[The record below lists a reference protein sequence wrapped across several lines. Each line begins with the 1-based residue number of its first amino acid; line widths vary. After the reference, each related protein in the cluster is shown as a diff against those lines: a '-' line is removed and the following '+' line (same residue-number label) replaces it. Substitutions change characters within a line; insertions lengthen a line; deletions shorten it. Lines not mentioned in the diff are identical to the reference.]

1 MKSTLITALL
11 FVFVACAGFV
21 SAAAPDYTILSV
33 EVNDLQAYDLRFS
46 GSNTVPNLDVE
57 RGDTLDIEVVL
68 QGNTTIPG
76 GQVPD
81 VRIEAKIV
89 GYEFGTISDI
99 SDIFSVD
106 EGLVYKKKLTLVI
119 PEDIDASELYTL
131 RIEASDPNH
140 EEQVEF
146 QLNIDEQ
153 RHSLNIFDIVVNPST
168 SVMAGQP
175 IFPIVRVENMGEKKE
190 DDVRVTVSV
199 PELGIST
206 SNFIDELITEI
217 QEQEEEFRLDERSSR
232 QLDFLLRI
240 PEDAKT
246 GEYNLKVDVLYNRG
260 HSLLTETRKIM
271 VRGIEKPKE
280 VDTLINID
288 STTKRVNQNEET
300 SFKLM
305 FANMGTD
312 KGLYIIQVDGVAPWG
327 QYRVEPGFITVQ
339 ADGTAEANI
348 FIRAND
354 NAEPR
359 NYISVVRVM
368 MGREIVH
375 EFNVNTEVVGVQQ
388 KATGFTNIK
397 TILAIVFVILVIA
410 LVVLGLIIA
419 FRKMKDDREGNETM
433 SNVAEGQTYY
443 YYPQYAGNQRR

>member
-1 MKSTLITALL
+1 MKSTIMLALL
-11 FVFVACAGFV
+11 VVFAACAGFT
-21 SAAAPDYTILSV
+21 SAAAPDYDILSV
-33 EVNDLQAYDLRFS
+33 EVNDLQVF
-46 GSNTVPNLDVE
+46 GGGNTIPNLDVE
-57 RGDTLDIEVVL
+57 RGDTLEIEVVI
-68 QGNTTIPG
+68 QGNKTISG

-89 GYEFGTISDI
+89 VYEFGTISDI
-99 SDIFSVD
+99 SDIFSID
-106 EGLVYKKKLTLVI
+106 ENLVYRKVLTLVI

-131 RIEASDPNH
+131 RIEVSDSNN

-175 IFPIVRVENMGEKKE
+175 IFPIVRVENLGERKE
-190 DDVRVTVSV
+190 DDVRVTVSI

-206 SNFIDELITEI
+206 TNYINDLITEI
-217 QEQEEEFRLDERSSR
+217 QEDQEVFRLDERSSA

-246 GEYNLKVDVLYNRG
+246 GEYTLKVDVMYNRG
-260 HSLLTETRKIM
+260 HSLLTENRKIFVKGM
-271 VRGIEKPKE
+271 EKPKE

-305 FANMGTD
+305 FANMGTE
-312 KGLYIIQVDGVAPWG
+312 KGLYTVQVDGVAPWG
-327 QYRVEPGFITVQ
+327 QYRIEPGFINVLP
-339 ADGTAEANI
+339 DGTAEANL

-359 NYISVVRVM
+359 NYVSVVRVM

-375 EFNVNTEVVGVQQ
+375 EFNVNTEVVGMQ
-388 KATGFTNIK
+388 KSTSAVSLK
-397 TILAIVFVILVIA
+397 TVLAVIFIILVIA

-419 FRKMKDDREGNETM
+419 FRKMKEGNEGNETM

-443 YYPQYAGNQRR
+443 YYPQYQGNQRR

>member
-1 MKSTLITALL
+1 MKSTLLLALL
-11 FVFVACAGFV
+11 VIFTAHAGFV
-21 SAAAPDYTILSV
+21 AAAAPDYDILSV
-33 EVNDLQAYDLRFS
+33 EVNDLQAFGG
-46 GSNTVPNLDVE
+46 GSAIPNLDVE
-57 RGDTLDIEVVL
+57 RGDTLDIEVVI
-68 QGNTTIPG
+68 QGNATISG

-106 EGLVYKKKLTLVI
+106 ENLVYRKTLTLVI

-131 RIEASDPNH
+131 RIEASDPNN

-175 IFPIVRVENMGEKKE
+175 IFPIVRVENLGERKE
-190 DDVRVTVSV
+190 DDVRVTVSI

-206 SNFIDELITEI
+206 TNYINDLITEI
-217 QEQEEEFRLDERSSR
+217 QEDQEVFRLDERSSA

-246 GEYNLKVDVLYNRG
+246 GEYTLKVDVMYN
-260 HSLLTETRKIM
+260 
-271 VRGIEKPKE
+271 
-280 VDTLINID
+280 
-288 STTKRVNQNEET
+288 
-300 SFKLM
+300 
-305 FANMGTD
+305 
-312 KGLYIIQVDGVAPWG
+312 IQVDGVAPWG
-327 QYRVEPGFITVQ
+327 QYRVEPGFITVLP
-339 ADGTAEANI
+339 DGTAEATL

-359 NYISVVRVM
+359 NYVSVVRVM

-375 EFNVNTEVVGVQQ
+375 EFNVNTEVVGMQ
-388 KATGFTNIK
+388 KSTSAVSLK
-397 TILAIVFVILVIA
+397 T
-410 LVVLGLIIA
+410 
-419 FRKMKDDREGNETM
+419 
-433 SNVAEGQTYY
+433 
-443 YYPQYAGNQRR
+443 

>member
-1 MKSTLITALL
+1 ML
-11 FVFVACAGFV
+11 VFAVCAGLV
-21 SAAAPDYTILSV
+21 SAAAPDYDILSV
-33 EVNDLQAYDLRFS
+33 EVNDLQVFG
-46 GSNTVPNLDVE
+46 GSNTIPNLDVE
-57 RGDTLDIEVVL
+57 RGETIEIEVTL
-68 QGNTTIPG
+68 QGNATIPG

-81 VRIEAKIV
+81 VRVEARIV
-89 GYEFGTISDI
+89 GYEFGTVSDI
-99 SDIFSVD
+99 SEIFSVD
-106 EGLVYKKKLTLVI
+106 QGLVYKKKLTLVI

-131 RIEASDPNH
+131 RIEASDSRN
-140 EEQVEF
+140 EDQVEF
-146 QLNIDEQ
+146 TLNIDEQ

-175 IFPIVRVENMGEKKE
+175 IFPIVRVENMGELKE

-199 PELGIST
+199 PELGIFT
-206 SNFIDELITEI
+206 SNYIDELITEH
-217 QEQEEEFRLDERSSR
+217 QEENEVFRLDEQSSR

-246 GEYNLKVDVLYNRG
+246 GEYLLKVDVLYNRG
-260 HSLLTETRKIM
+260 HSLLTESRKIF
-271 VRGIEKPKE
+271 VKGLEQPKE

-300 SFKLM
+300 SYKLM
-305 FANMGTD
+305 FANMGTE
-312 KGLYIIQVDGVAPWG
+312 KGLYTIQVDGVAPWG
-327 QYRVEPGFITVQ
+327 QYRVEPGFITVL

-359 NYISVVRVM
+359 NYVSVVRVL

-375 EFNVNTEVVGVQQ
+375 EFNVNTEVVGV
-388 KATGFTNIK
+388 KKETNTASLK
-397 TILAIVFVILVIA
+397 TVLAVIFVILVIA

-419 FRKMKDDREGNETM
+419 FRKMKEDGNGNETM
-433 SNVAEGQTYY
+433 TNVAEGQTYY
-443 YYPQYAGNQRR
+443 YYPQYSGNQRR